1 MYSIYLY
8 DKNRSIKMSNKTSDI
23 IIEIGSYNG
32 LDGMTYA
39 ICNPRYLVY
48 SFEPNP
54 YQFKKII
61 NNKKIIEKKLDF
73 KIKNFKIINKA
84 ISNFNG
90 KSKFYISSSP
100 ESNSIIKFKSK
111 KKILKEWK
119 GNIGVKN
126 FHVKKKI
133 ITNVVRLEDFFGKTN
148 KIEIKYL
155 HCDAQGSDLKALKSL
170 GKFLNS
176 LHGGS
181 IEVATNFKKSMY
193 SEKSNNINKAK
204 KILKEEKYK
213 IINIQKNDIKANEVN
228 IFFEKKKNSLS
239 ILNKIKILNRFIRGF
254 LRRIKDQEDSLFYLI
269 IFNLLIKICTKLKI

>member
-1 MYSIYLY
+1 
-8 DKNRSIKMSNKTSDI
+8 MSNKTSDI

-126 FHVKKKI
+126 FHIKKKI

-193 SEKSNNINKAK
+193 SEKSNNINNAK
-204 KILKEEKYK
+204 KILKEEKFK
-213 IINIQKNDIKANEVN
+213 IINIQKNDLNANEVN

-239 ILNKIKILNRFIRGF
+239 ILNRIKILNRFIRGF